1 MTANFYPVM
10 SVDALRDGDFWTW
23 NNVYTRGTMS
33 DEEIESFAPD
43 GTLNARRFI
52 AAMRA
57 RGFNIPAGVA
67 AAEDDGTNYIVVQK
81 NTREPWCAVDY
92 SRCVNE
98 DGTPKM
104 PTAIAVAPVQ
114 AGEVV
119 KLVDGNRVAPLH
131 WPAPA
136 PMSAEELHKL
146 LGDNRA
152 RIVGS
157 QRARVLRKRGENV
170 RYAYDTTQGKRRFVW
185 LMPID
190 TGAQA

>member
-1 MTANFYPVM
+1 MTTNFYPVL
-10 SVDALRDGDFWTW
+10 SVEALRDGNFWTW
-23 NNVYTRGTMS
+23 NNVHARGTMS

-67 AAEDDGTNYIVVQK
+67 AAEDDGRNYVVVQK

-92 SRCVNE
+92 LRCVNE
-98 DGTPKM
+98 DGTDRPFL
-104 PTAIAVAPVQ
+104 TRCFQ
-114 AGEVV
+114 AGEAV
-119 KLVDGNRVAPLH
+119 KLVGGNRVAPLH
-131 WPAPA
+131 WHAPA
-136 PMSAEELHKL
+136 PMSAEQLHTL

-157 QRARVLRKRGENV
+157 QRARVLRKRGLDV
-170 RYAYDTTQGKRRFVW
+170 RYAYDTTQGKRRYIW

-190 TGAQA
+190 TGTQA